1 MLIMRFLTIIGI
13 VTIFSLEQC
22 NRPVKPPIVA
32 GGPCDYKTTLLPV
45 KVIYVFAN
53 SKDADAL
60 MVIEQNER
68 LTVKDTLL
76 FSAAIGRNITPE
88 EAEKFK
94 MKEGTVYTYEI
105 KDIISG
111 SCTNHL
117 ERFLPEIF
125 KDSIR

>member
-1 MLIMRFLTIIGI
+1 MRFLTIIGI

-22 NRPVKPPIVA
+22 NRPVKPPEVA

-125 KDSIR
+125 NDSIR

>member
-1 MLIMRFLTIIGI
+1 
-13 VTIFSLEQC
+13 
-22 NRPVKPPIVA
+22 
-32 GGPCDYKTTLLPV
+32 
-45 KVIYVFAN
+45 
-53 SKDADAL
+53 
-60 MVIEQNER
+60 MVIEQKQR

-125 KDSIR
+125 NDSIR